1 MKKYYYIFIIPILF
15 IIFVSNSKKLKK
27 FTSNFYNSYFGRT
40 SKYYLRLYNNKK
52 VSFDDIDYNSNNSLI
67 FITYGQSNSANSGE
81 NNNLYSSKYNVYMT
95 YKGDIYNYKDPSIGA
110 QGFGSSTWGLLG
122 EKLIKRS
129 NGRIKNV
136 FFTNTG
142 VGGQNIESLI
152 SDEKEYLNY
161 FLKEVRTTIDK
172 FGKIDAVLFHHGESN
187 NNNTDLYYD
196 SFSTLIDSINNITN
210 IPIYLSQA
218 SYCENIFSEKLIA
231 IQNKLIIDKELVL
244 RGPNTD
250 SLRDGYRYDDCH
262 FNSRGLSKLS
272 ELWHQSIT
280 LNSEQ

>member
-1 MKKYYYIFIIPILF
+1 MKKYYYILIISILF
-15 IIFVSNSKKLKK
+15 IIFVSNSNKLKK
-27 FTSNFYNSYFGRT
+27 LTSNFYNSYFGRT
-40 SKYYLRLYNNKK
+40 SKCYLRLYNNKQ
-52 VSFDDIDYNSNNSLI
+52 VLFDDIDYNSNNSLI

-95 YKGDIYNYKDPSIGA
+95 YKGDIYKYKDPSIGA

-129 NGRIKNV
+129 HEKIQNV

-142 VGGQNIESLI
+142 VSGQKIENLI
-152 SDEKEYLNY
+152 SDKDGYLNY
-161 FLKEVRTTIDK
+161 FLNEVRNTFNK
-172 FGKIDAVLFHHGESN
+172 FGKIDGILFHHGESN

-196 SFSTLIDSINNITN
+196 SFSTLLDSINNIIN
-210 IPIYLSQA
+210 APIYLSQA
-218 SYCENIFSEKLIA
+218 SYCNNVFSEELIA

-250 SLRDGYRYDDCH
+250 DLRDGYRYDDCH
-262 FNSRGLSKLS
+262 FNSRGLSKVS
-272 ELWHQSIT
+272 ELWYQSII

>member
-1 MKKYYYIFIIPILF
+1 MKKHYYILIISILF

-27 FTSNFYNSYFGRT
+27 ITSNFYNSYFGRT
-40 SKYYLRLYNNKK
+40 SKYYLRLYNNKQ

-110 QGFGSSTWGLLG
+110 QGFGSSVWGILG

-129 NGRIKNV
+129 DGKIQNV
-136 FFTNTG
+136 FFTNAG
-142 VGGQNIESLI
+142 VAGQKIENLI
-152 SDEKEYLNY
+152 SDKDGFLNY
-161 FLKEVRTTIDK
+161 FLSEFRSTLYN
-172 FGKIDAVLFHHGESN
+172 FGKIDGILFHHGESN
-187 NNNTDLYYD
+187 NKNPDFYYE
-196 SFSTLIDSINNITN
+196 SFSFLLDSINNIIN
-210 IPIYLSQA
+210 VPIYLSQA
-218 SYCENIFSEKLIA
+218 SYCNNVFSEELIG
-231 IQNKLIIDKELVL
+231 IQNRLIIDKELVL
-244 RGPNTD
+244 RGPNSD

-262 FNSRGLSKLS
+262 FNTKGLSKLS
-272 ELWHQSIT
+272 ELWYQSIM